1 VSAGHPGAVQRLTGT
16 GPEHAVLGDQ
26 RAVEVEREGGDARRE
41 ARRELYGTVPPVD
54 VTT

>member
-1 VSAGHPGAVQRLTGT
+1 MQRITGSR
-16 GPEHAVLGDQ
+16 PEHAVLGDQ

-41 ARRELYGTVPPVD
+41 SGRKLYGTVPPVD

>member
-1 VSAGHPGAVQRLTGT
+1 MQRITGSR
-16 GPEHAVLGDQ
+16 PEHAVLGDQ
-26 RAVEVEREGGDARRE
+26 RAIEVECEGGDARRE